1 MNKPTHAAVLST
13 WAVLLALGALCQ
25 IALKYAGIDTGPF
38 DFSAQAFAAATGSA
52 WLWLA
57 IGCYIGEFVAWMAI
71 LRHSSLSSAFPTGAI
86 VLIVLMIASR
96 WLFDEPLG
104 WSKITGSALI
114 VLGVLMLGPDQ
125 PVPALPPSASGTF
138 PRCAGEGK
146 KAPSNVNPSPAQ
158 RGKVA
163 AAGRGQPRDTQSIAE
178 RIVP

>member
-1 MNKPTHAAVLST
+1 MNKPTRATVLST

-38 DFSAQAFAAATGSA
+38 DFSAHAFATAAASA

-57 IGCYIGEFVAWMAI
+57 IGCYVGEFVAWMAI

-104 WSKITGSALI
+104 FSKIAGSGLI

-125 PVPALPPSASGTF
+125 PPPA
-138 PRCAGEGK
+138 
-146 KAPSNVNPSPAQ
+146 SPA
-158 RGKVA
+158 A
-163 AAGRGQPRDTQSIAE
+163 AIGGSGMHPLAE
-178 RIVP
+178 RTVR

>member
-1 MNKPTHAAVLST
+1 MSKPTRAAVLST

-38 DFSAQAFAAATGSA
+38 DFSTQAFVAATTSA
-52 WLWLA
+52 WLWVA

-104 WSKITGSALI
+104 WSKIVGSALI
-114 VLGVLMLGPDQ
+114 ALGVFMLGPDQ
-125 PVPALPPSASGTF
+125 PAPTTPPSAFGTF
-138 PRCAGEGK
+138 PRAGDGK
-146 KAPSNVNPSPAQ
+146 SGLSRVNPSPAR

-163 AAGRGQPRDTQSIAE
+163 AAGRGQRGDTQSIAE
-178 RIVP
+178 RIVQ